1 MKKSY
6 KVYSVIL
13 LTLVVVMVVGG
24 LIQDYRSKKSKVR
37 KAAIRTMV
45 SVGATQVDDDYI
57 PVISDGD
64 VLGASQEVD
73 LSVLDSVDLSSLSNL
88 EGKEEEASL
97 LFKKVAGSLLKDAR
111 FKIISTNV
119 SGRDAEVKIH
129 IYYKDH
135 EGELDLEYFYYDGD
149 WMLANTVEAVKNLTV
164 DGRDY
169 DEAEA
174 AAFEKV
180 VSEFQ
185 NSI

>member
-6 KVYSVIL
+6 KVYSVLL

-24 LIQDYRSKKSKVR
+24 LIQDYRSKKEKVR
-37 KAAIRTMV
+37 KAAVRTLV
-45 SVGATQVDDDYI
+45 SVGATEVDEDYI
-57 PVISDGD
+57 PVDSVDD
-64 VLGASQEVD
+64 LKNNSQEVD
-73 LSVLDSVDLSSLSNL
+73 LSELDSIDLSSISSTG
-88 EGKEEEASL
+88 ESPDDASL
-97 LFKKVAGSLLKDAR
+97 LFKKVAGRLLQDAR
-111 FKIISTNV
+111 FKIISTKV

-149 WMLANTVEAVKNLTV
+149 WMLSNTVEAVKHLTV

-174 AAFEKV
+174 SAFEQV
-180 VSEFQ
+180 VKEFK
-185 NSI
+185 